1 MPPRDPFIPATPP
14 NSEISPQDNTSRTYP
29 ANVSDVLATQNK
41 STISI
46 VLTATGDRSTF
57 KFGSD
62 DYNTETLRIAQAYAV
77 GTTSEA
83 KNKYGIDSQLT
94 EGAILGSVITDN
106 NGNPVGISDEAPGSP
121 PAGPVAFINRATAGT
136 IGKSLF
142 VNLSDSGQLD
152 INIVKGKAT
161 AANINSRDYDV
172 LLGEINR
179 DNTVQ
184 SYGTENDNQLP
195 ASVIR
200 TVTLQNSNSPNNI
213 YVPDGQGIPEKQSN
227 VGRIVLPVKL
237 GSYSKI
243 QPTIA
248 NGGSQTGNVS
258 AEGNFLANQDL
269 VQSLG
274 SQVTLKSS
282 GEYYVPKNAFNTDEV
297 LLARAATLAPGR
309 ARLGIKVPFEEMRAS
324 TVLKQNNPDF
334 ADFDLPSLKE
344 DEVLSYGSYN
354 NWLNAFNNGNTIA
367 SIPGLAIQIGT
378 LATIL
383 VGIAALVKP
392 NDEYLDNFKVGFV
405 TFFGL
410 PPLPADGGGITGSA
424 AFAASVAQAIL
435 SNRLQKETGW
445 YSTILRSVNRIIIE
459 STVGTGLT
467 IAANAG
473 DDVYGASAAG
483 VQGAQNIIDQFY
495 KGRLRGFINDLVIIG
510 KATVNHS
517 DMSIEPY
524 ARESRLDS
532 DSALTPNGPSYIDA
546 YPDMR
551 PGLQSEDGRLEEIN
565 LASLIRKNRLT
576 QGFGFGVNTP
586 DQTPL
591 AWATTTTPS
600 KYILPRNILTT
611 AGLTSDNG
619 RAAMQTLTN
628 IGATIVSEPRLSP
641 TDVASLEA
649 TLETSY
655 MPFYFH
661 DLRTNEIVS
670 FHAFLEDTQDNFS
683 ADWNAQTPYGRVEP
697 IHTYKGTTRDISL
710 SFYVVATSPQD
721 HHNMWWKI
729 NKLITMVYPQ
739 YTAGRQVS
747 TPDRQKFIQP
757 FSQIPG
763 GSPIIRLRLGD
774 LWKSNYNKFNVA
786 RTFGLSQGNNA
797 FRLNISNQTAQ
808 PTQTDDTEVNTAIQN
823 NIIAINA
830 RINSG
835 RLQQGDEFTLNLPT
849 LGRRSLLIGN
859 SSAESVRSPGRGYL
873 EIPRG
878 LRNILSNR
886 TVKFTVNEVTLSA
899 DRNDLICEYKLDA
912 QTRGQTALDVIYR
925 CPNPNIPS
933 REWAA
938 AALSGITSVFAGASG
953 AEARLGAEL
962 NARAIEIRERFQESI
977 RPVPD
982 STYVSR
988 KATEMA
994 GSAVPSTTP
1003 TATATPTTQE
1013 QAAASQEAARAASRA
1028 AILNFFGE
1036 QNPIMQAFEST
1047 AGKGMAVAFKSINF
1061 DWKNS
1066 TWETGATWDAEGH
1079 NSSRAPMFLKI
1090 SMAGTVIHDITPGID
1105 FAGLNTSPVYPVGDY
1120 SNVFNKAYADDVA
1133 EDESKTATSSEA
1145 TATAGPSVSSIPSI
1159 PGVG

>member
-1 MPPRDPFIPATPP
+1 MPPRDPVIPATPP

-152 INIVKGKAT
+152 INIIKGKAT

-184 SYGTENDNQLP
+184 SYGTENDNELP

-200 TVTLQNSNSPNNI
+200 TVTLQNSNSPNNL

-227 VGRIVLPVKL
+227 VGRIVLPIKL

-324 TVLKQNNPDF
+324 TVLKQNNPNF
-334 ADFDLPSLKE
+334 ADFDLPTLKQ

-378 LATIL
+378 LGLLL

-392 NDEYLDNFKVGFV
+392 NDEYLDDFKVGFV

-410 PPLPADGGGITGSA
+410 PPLPTDGGGITGSA
-424 AFAASVAQAIL
+424 AFAASVAQAIF

-445 YSTILRSVNRIIIE
+445 YSTILRSINRIIVE

-483 VQGAQNIIDQFY
+483 VQGAQNVIDQFY
-495 KGRLRGFINDLVIIG
+495 KGRLRGFINDLAIIG
-510 KATVNHS
+510 KATVNYS
-517 DMSIEPY
+517 DISIQPY
-524 ARESRLDS
+524 ERQVSLGS

-551 PGLQSEDGRLEEIN
+551 PKLQSEDGRLPEIN

-576 QGFGFGVNTP
+576 QGFGFGLSTP
-586 DQTPL
+586 DATPL

-619 RAAMQTLTN
+619 RAAMQTLTE
-628 IGATIVSEPRLSP
+628 IGAITGSLPRLSP
-641 TDVASLEA
+641 TDVANLEA

-729 NKLITMVYPQ
+729 NKLVTMVYPQ
-739 YTAGRQVS
+739 YTAGRQVNL
-747 TPDRQKFIQP
+747 PDGQKFIQP

-786 RTFGLSQGNNA
+786 RAFGLSQGNSA
-797 FRLNISNQTAQ
+797 FRLNINNQTGPAGQAGQ
-808 PTQTDDTEVNTAIQN
+808 PDDTAVNTAIQN
-823 NIIAINA
+823 NISAINA

-849 LGRRSLLIGN
+849 LGRRSLVIGN
-859 SSAESVRSPGRGYL
+859 SSSDSMRSPGRGYL
-873 EIPRG
+873 EVPRAV
-878 LRNILSNR
+878 RNAFSNR
-886 TVKFTVNEVTLSA
+886 SVKFKVKAVNISPEQ
-899 DRNDLICEYKLDA
+899 NDLVCEYVVDW
-912 QTRGQTALDVIYR
+912 QTRGQTGPNAIYR

-938 AALSGITSVFAGASG
+938 AALSGITSVFAGSSG
-953 AEARLGAEL
+953 AEARLVAEL
-962 NARAIEIRERFQESI
+962 NSRAIEIRERYEEAL

-982 STYVSR
+982 SNYVAR

-994 GSAVPSTTP
+994 NSAAP
-1003 TATATPTTQE
+1003 TAAPTATPTPQD
-1013 QAAASQEAARAASRA
+1013 QAASSRA
-1028 AILNFFGE
+1028 AAREAILGFFGE

-1105 FAGLNTSPVYPVGDY
+1105 FAGLNTSPVYQVGNY
-1120 SNVFNKAYADDVA
+1120 SNVFNKAYASDVG
-1133 EDESKTATSSEA
+1133 EDEARSATSSEA
-1145 TATAGPSVSSIPSI
+1145 TAVAVPSTSPIPSI
-1159 PGVG
+1159 PGAGQ

>member
-1 MPPRDPFIPATPP
+1 MPPRDPVIPATPP

-152 INIVKGKAT
+152 INIIKGKAT

-378 LATIL
+378 LATVL

-392 NDEYLDNFKVGFV
+392 NNEYLDNFKVGFV

-410 PPLPADGGGITGSA
+410 PPLPTDGGGITGSA
-424 AFAASVAQAIL
+424 TFAASVAQAIL

-445 YSTILRSVNRIIIE
+445 YSTILRSINRLIIE

-473 DDVYGASAAG
+473 DDVYGTSAAG

-495 KGRLRGFINDLVIIG
+495 KGRLRGFINDLAIIG
-510 KATVNHS
+510 NATVNYNS
-517 DMSIEPY
+517 DQTIQYQIGGIGNSTGL
-524 ARESRLDS
+524 SVV
-532 DSALTPNGPSYIDA
+532 GPSYFDSFS
-546 YPDMR
+546 DMV
-551 PGLQSEDGRLEEIN
+551 PGLESEDGRLNEIN
-565 LASLIRKNRLT
+565 LVNLVKRNRLT
-576 QGFGFGVNTP
+576 QGFGFGSSGTN
-586 DQTPL
+586 PL

-600 KYILPRNILTT
+600 KYILPQNVVVASEKL
-611 AGLTSDNG
+611 SDSG
-619 RAAMQTLTN
+619 RAQIMNMTKY
-628 IGATIVSEPRLSP
+628 GATISSTPRLKQQEVK
-641 TDVASLEA
+641 DLENK
-649 TLETSY
+649 LESSY

-670 FHAFLEDTQDNFS
+670 FHAFMEDTQDNFS

-710 SFYVVATSPQD
+710 SFYVVATNVED
-721 HHNMWWKI
+721 HDNMWFKV
-729 NKLITMVYPQ
+729 NKLVTMVYPQ

-747 TPDRQKFIQP
+747 TPDGQKFIQP

-774 LWKSNYNKFNVA
+774 LWKSNYSKFNVA
-786 RTFGLSQGNNA
+786 RVFGLTQGKQV
-797 FRLNISNQTAQ
+797 FNISSASEA
-808 PTQTDDTEVNTAIQN
+808 PSDSTQTDSRLVTLVNQISN
-823 NIIAINA
+823 
-830 RINSG
+830 RIRSG
-835 RLQQGDEFTLNLPT
+835 NLVVGDEFALTLPILQ
-849 LGRRSLLIGN
+849 RRSYVIGQ
-859 SSAESVRSPGRGYL
+859 STVGEIQSPGQGQLSL
-873 EIPRG
+873 ETSRIQY
-878 LRNILSNR
+878 LSNKTINFKVLNIR
-886 TVKFTVNEVTLSA
+886 LGSDA
-899 DRNDLICEYKLDA
+899 QQPSCEYLVDYQNA
-912 QTRGQTALDVIYR
+912 TGGRNRLTFR
-925 CPNPNIPS
+925 CANPNIS
-933 REWAA
+933 SDLWNQYINVGGRGNRYV
-938 AALSGITSVFAGASG
+938 S
-953 AEARLGAEL
+953 LGDDINIGGVTL
-962 NARAIEIRERFQESI
+962 NGL
-977 RPVPD
+977 D
-982 STYVSR
+982 STISRNDINVSRAVRASSLVPIPNNDYVNR
-988 KATEMA
+988 KATE
-994 GSAVPSTTP
+994 SLTP
-1003 TATATPTTQE
+1003 ATSPTSATPTETKTIDSTQT
-1013 QAAASQEAARAASRA
+1013 QRQT
-1028 AILNFFGE
+1028 IVNFFGE

-1066 TWETGATWDAEGH
+1066 TWEDGSRWNAETR
-1079 NSSRAPMFLKI
+1079 NTSRAPMMLKI
-1090 SMAGTVIHDITPGID
+1090 TMAGTVIHDITPGID
-1105 FAGLNTSPVYPVGDY
+1105 FAGLNTSPVYQVGNPSVALNNIYPNDI
-1120 SNVFNKAYADDVA
+1120 SENNSDKQSQASAAAEVPKAGL
-1133 EDESKTATSSEA
+1133 SEA
-1145 TATAGPSVSSIPSI
+1145 EILTGLGITGQ
-1159 PGVG
+1159 

>member
-1 MPPRDPFIPATPP
+1 MPPRDPVIPATPP

-152 INIVKGKAT
+152 INIIKGKAT

-378 LATIL
+378 LATVL

-392 NDEYLDNFKVGFV
+392 NDEYLNNFKVGFV

-410 PPLPADGGGITGSA
+410 PPMSEGEDLLGSA

-445 YSTILRSVNRIIIE
+445 YATILRSINKIIIE

-473 DDVYGASAAG
+473 DDVYGTSAAG

-495 KGRLRGFINDLVIIG
+495 KGRLRGFIDDLVIIG
-510 KATVNHS
+510 QKTRLHWLNIYPDYIGGNRQATIN
-517 DMSIEPY
+517 
-524 ARESRLDS
+524 AF
-532 DSALTPNGPSYIDA
+532 GPSYINTI
-546 YPDMR
+546 
-551 PGLQSEDGRLEEIN
+551 EDSNGSNANNNNRENISLS
-565 LASLIRKNRLT
+565 SLIKRNRLKST
-576 QGFGFGVNTP
+576 YGLGNP
-586 DQTPL
+586 INSM
-591 AWATTTTPS
+591 TTWGTSTTPS
-600 KYILPRNILTT
+600 MYILPNNVTL
-611 AGLTSDNG
+611 
-619 RAAMQTLTN
+619 AAAAISNDDT
-628 IGATIVSEPRLSP
+628 GAAALAVLSEVGAVNTYAPRISQTIVQE
-641 TDVASLEA
+641 LEKK
-649 TLETSY
+649 LNSSY

-661 DLRTNEIVS
+661 DIRTNEIIS
-670 FHAFLEDTQDNFS
+670 FHALLEDMQDNFS

-710 SFYVVATSPQD
+710 SFYVVATNETD
-721 HHNMWWKI
+721 HDNMWWKV
-729 NKLITMVYPQ
+729 NKLVTMLYPQ
-739 YTAGRQVS
+739 YTLGRSVV
-747 TPDRQKFIQP
+747 TPSGDKFIQP

-774 LWKSNYNKFNVA
+774 IWKSNYSRFNVA
-786 RTFGLSQGNNA
+786 RAFGLSQGQENFKIGQAHAITNAQQTWINNYIVA
-797 FRLNISNQTAQ
+797 KSQNIRTGKLEGGDRFIIRLPEVPPTSGRTSSAVFGEPGGTAAAAAAGNANQFFNAIYAGQGTLTL
-808 PTQTDDTEVNTAIQN
+808 PIVTSGRYSLEVE
-823 NIIAINA
+823 NII
-830 RINSG
+830 SG
-835 RLQQGDEFTLNLPT
+835 PDANQ
-849 LGRRSLLIGN
+849 
-859 SSAESVRSPGRGYL
+859 
-873 EIPRG
+873 
-878 LRNILSNR
+878 
-886 TVKFTVNEVTLSA
+886 
-899 DRNDLICEYKLDA
+899 LICEYQVKFVNPPA
-912 QTRGQTALDVIYR
+912 GISRNSFIFR
-925 CPNPNIPS
+925 CPNPNMPTQVWDDFANNRSVRQAGMLGVAIGGVETSFSTPDYQI
-933 REWAA
+933 
-938 AALSGITSVFAGASG
+938 ALRVKETLASYGAGGLILVDDNWLRQS
-953 AEARLGAEL
+953 
-962 NARAIEIRERFQESI
+962 
-977 RPVPD
+977 
-982 STYVSR
+982 
-988 KATEMA
+988 ATELA
-994 GSAVPSTTP
+994 QQNVPSTT
-1003 TATATPTTQE
+1003 TEAQ
-1013 QAAASQEAARAASRA
+1013 QAQINEAKQR
-1028 AILNFFGE
+1028 LWNFFGD

-1047 AGKGMAVAFKSINF
+1047 AGKGMAIAFKSIQF

-1066 TWETGATWDAEGH
+1066 TWETDWNENR
-1079 NSSRAPMFLKI
+1079 NSSRAPMMLKI
-1090 SMAGTVIHDITPGID
+1090 TMAGTVIHDITPGID
-1105 FAGLNTSPVYPVGDY
+1105 FAGLNVAPVYQVGNY
-1120 SNVFNKAYADDVA
+1120 STTLSKIDVNDSA
-1133 EDESKTATSSEA
+1133 KDTSDSAGTALDLDTSRSLEQSFGNQDI
-1145 TATAGPSVSSIPSI
+1145 TNTQLLG
-1159 PGVG
+1159 G

>member
-1 MPPRDPFIPATPP
+1 MPPRDPVIPATPP

-62 DYNTETLRIAQAYAV
+62 DYNTETLRIAQTYAV

-152 INIVKGKAT
+152 INIIKGKAT

-378 LATIL
+378 LATVL
-383 VGIAALVKP
+383 VGITALIKP
-392 NDEYLDNFKVGFV
+392 NDDYLDKFKVGFV

-410 PPLPADGGGITGSA
+410 PELPNGEGITGSA
-424 AFAASVAQAIL
+424 EFAASVAQAVL
-435 SNRLQKETGW
+435 SNRLLKETGW
-445 YSTILRSVNRIIIE
+445 YATILRTINKIIVE

-467 IAANAG
+467 IAGNAG
-473 DDVYGASAAG
+473 DDIYGASAAG
-483 VQGAQNIIDQFY
+483 VQGAQNIVEQFY
-495 KGRLRGFINDLVIIG
+495 KGSLRGFINDLVIIG
-510 KATVNHS
+510 TAAVNQNQTNY
-517 DMSIEPY
+517 IESFGG
-524 ARESRLDS
+524 AGTLNKKM
-532 DSALTPNGPSYIDA
+532 ASYIDSI
-546 YPDMR
+546 DDLS
-551 PGLQSEDGRLEEIN
+551 PGANPKNRNSIN
-565 LASLIRKNRLT
+565 LSTLVYKNKNKLT
-576 QGFGFGVNTP
+576 YG
-586 DQTPL
+586 L
-591 AWATTTTPS
+591 AGAKGMTAWGTSTTPS
-600 KYILPRNILTT
+600 RYILPANIVT
-611 AGLTSDNG
+611 AADAITGNSAG
-619 RAAMQTLTN
+619 Q
-628 IGATIVSEPRLSP
+628 GALNQLSEVGAVSSNVARLSSA
-641 TDVASLEA
+641 DVNDLEQK
-649 TLETSY
+649 LDSSY

-670 FHAFLEDTQDNFS
+670 FHAFLEDSSDGFNVE
-683 ADWNAQTPYGRVEP
+683 WNSQTPYGRVEP
-697 IHTYKGTTRDISL
+697 IHTYKGTTREINL
-710 SFYVVATSPQD
+710 SFYVVATNQD
-721 HHNMWWKI
+721 DRDNMWWKV
-729 NKLITMVYPQ
+729 NKLVTMVYPQ
-739 YTAGRQVS
+739 YTLGRKITS
-747 TPDRQKFIQP
+747 PDGKTFTQP

-763 GSPIIRLRLGD
+763 GSPIVRLRLGE
-774 LWKSNYNKFNVA
+774 LWKTNYSRFNVA
-786 RTFGLSQGNNA
+786 RTFGL
-797 FRLNISNQTAQ
+797 T
-808 PTQTDDTEVNTAIQN
+808 
-823 NIIAINA
+823 
-830 RINSG
+830 
-835 RLQQGDEFTLNLPT
+835 QGDTNFNIGVAAQFTNQQSEEIVRIVNENTDRIREGNLKA
-849 LGRRSLLIGN
+849 GDKFK
-859 SSAESVRSPGRGYL
+859 
-873 EIPRG
+873 
-878 LRNILSNR
+878 LRLSNTTQSQRRLR
-886 TVKFTVNEVTLSA
+886 TAAFGQPGGFAAALDNPDLMSQLMAVGGVGQGTLTKPVVNGGVYTLIVNRVIA
-899 DRNDLICEYKLDA
+899 GPEANNLICEYEVSFDPVPDEFGRYN
-912 QTRGQTALDVIYR
+912 RGGNRFFFR
-925 CPNPNIPS
+925 CPNPDLSSAWNAFSGEVVSALRTSGIFSDTEKNRIFQTEDVDIALEVKSEIDRIGGIQADIPS
-933 REWAA
+933 LLNSAEEAA
-938 AALSGITSVFAGASG
+938 RSRFPSTGDDTQR
-953 AEARLGAEL
+953 AEARQRL
-962 NARAIEIRERFQESI
+962 QS
-977 RPVPD
+977 
-982 STYVSR
+982 
-988 KATEMA
+988 
-994 GSAVPSTTP
+994 
-1003 TATATPTTQE
+1003 
-1013 QAAASQEAARAASRA
+1013 
-1028 AILNFFGE
+1028 FFGSS
-1036 QNPIMQAFEST
+1036 NPIMQAFESN
-1047 AGKGMAVAFKSINF
+1047 AGQGMAVVFKSLQL

-1066 TWETGATWDAEGH
+1066 TWETGWDPQG
-1079 NSSRAPMFLKI
+1079 NNSRAPQVLRI
-1090 SMAGTVIHDITPGID
+1090 TMAGTVIHDITPGID
-1105 FAGLNTSPVYPVGDY
+1105 FAGFNVAPVYQVGRY
-1120 SNVFNKAYADDVA
+1120 SNA
-1133 EDESKTATSSEA
+1133 
-1145 TATAGPSVSSIPSI
+1145 VSSIDI
-1159 PGVG
+1159 PNIENSNTTQSVATTAPTTPTSTGI

>member
-1 MPPRDPFIPATPP
+1 MPPRDPVIPATPP

-94 EGAILGSVITDN
+94 EGAILGSVITDD

-152 INIVKGKAT
+152 INIIKGKAT

-445 YSTILRSVNRIIIE
+445 YATILRSVNRIIIE

-551 PGLQSEDGRLEEIN
+551 PGLQSEDGRLKEIN

-586 DQTPL
+586 NQTPL

-600 KYILPRNILTT
+600 TYILPRNILTT

-619 RAAMQTLTN
+619 RAAMQTLAN

-721 HHNMWWKI
+721 HHNMWFKV
-729 NKLITMVYPQ
+729 NKLVTMVYPQ

-747 TPDRQKFIQP
+747 TPDGQKFIQP

-774 LWKSNYNKFNVA
+774 VWKSNYNKFNVA

-849 LGRRSLLIGN
+849 LGRRSLSIGN

-886 TVKFTVNEVTLSA
+886 TVKFTVNEVILSA

-912 QTRGQTALDVIYR
+912 QTRGQTVDVIYR

-953 AEARLGAEL
+953 AEARFGAEL
-962 NARAIEIRERFQESI
+962 NARAIEIRERFEESI

>member
-1 MPPRDPFIPATPP
+1 MPPRDPVIPATPP
-14 NSEISPQDNTSRTYP
+14 GSDVSPQSNTSTTYP
-29 ANVSDVLATQNK
+29 IKVSDLLATQNK

-46 VLTATGDRSTF
+46 VLTTSGDKNTF
-57 KFGSD
+57 KFESD
-62 DYNTETLRIAQAYAV
+62 DYNAETLRVAQAYAV
-77 GTTSEA
+77 GATSDA
-83 KNKYGIDSQLT
+83 KNKYGIDPQLT
-94 EGAILGSVITDN
+94 EGAILGSTLTDA
-106 NGNPVGISDEAPGSP
+106 NGNPASISDNAPGSP
-121 PAGPVAFINRATAGT
+121 PAGPVAFINRATPGT
-136 IGKSLF
+136 IGKSIF

-152 INIVKGKAT
+152 FNIIKGKA
-161 AANINSRDYDV
+161 AATNSESKDYDI
-172 LLGEINR
+172 LLGEVNR
-179 DNTVQ
+179 DNTVRN
-184 SYGTENDNQLP
+184 YGTENNNELP

-200 TVTLQNSNSPNNI
+200 MVSNQNSNSPDNV
-213 YVPDGQGIPEKQSN
+213 YVPDGQGIPEKSSN

-237 GSYSKI
+237 GSHSKI
-243 QPTIA
+243 QPTVA

-324 TVLKQNNPDF
+324 TVLKQNNSDF

-378 LATIL
+378 LATVL

-410 PPLPADGGGITGSA
+410 TPLPPDAGITGGA
-424 AFAASVAQAIL
+424 AFASSVATAIL
-435 SNRLQKETGW
+435 SNRLQKEAGW
-445 YSTILRSVNRIIIE
+445 YSTVIRSINRIIVE

-483 VQGAQNIIDQFY
+483 VQGAQNIIEQFY
-495 KGRLRGFINDLVIIG
+495 KGRLRGFINDLAIIG
-510 KATVNHS
+510 KATINYS
-517 DMSIEPY
+517 DSSPVPY
-524 ARESRLDS
+524 KKEYRLDS
-532 DSALTPNGPSYIDA
+532 NSALTPNGPSYIDE

-551 PGLQSEDGRLEEIN
+551 SGLQSEDGRREEIN

-576 QGFGFGVNTP
+576 QGFGFGSTAADKTP
-586 DQTPL
+586 M

-600 KYILPRNILTT
+600 KYILPQNIVTT

-628 IGATIVSEPRLSP
+628 IGATVTTNPRLSP
-641 TDVASLEA
+641 EEVATLEA

-710 SFYVVATSPQD
+710 SFYVVATSPED

-729 NKLITMVYPQ
+729 NKLVTMVYPQ
-739 YTAGRQVS
+739 YTTGRQIN
-747 TPDRQKFIQP
+747 TPDGQKFIQP

-774 LWKSNYNKFNVA
+774 LWKSNYNKYNVA
-786 RTFGLSQGNNA
+786 RAFGLTQGNNS
-797 FRLNISNQTAQ
+797 FRLNITNQTGQTASQ
-808 PTQTDDTEVNTAIQN
+808 STTQTNETALDTAIQN
-823 NIIAINA
+823 NIQSINA

-835 RLQQGDEFTLNLPT
+835 RFQQGDQFTISLPT
-849 LGRRSLLIGN
+849 LGRRSLIIGN
-859 SSAESVRSPGRGYL
+859 YNSGSPGRGYL

-878 LRNILSNR
+878 LRNTLSNR
-886 TVKFTVNEVTLSA
+886 TVKFTVNEVILSA

-912 QTRGQTALDVIYR
+912 QSRGQTALDVIYR
-925 CPNPNIPS
+925 CPNPNISS

-938 AALSGITSVFAGASG
+938 AALSGITEVFAGASG
-953 AEARLGAEL
+953 NRAREIAAL
-962 NARAIEIRERFQESI
+962 NTRAIEIRDMFEEHL

-982 STYVSR
+982 SDYVAR
-988 KATEMA
+988 KAREMA

-1013 QAAASQEAARAASRA
+1013 QAAASQEAARAATRE

-1047 AGKGMAVAFKSINF
+1047 AGKGMAIAFKSIQF

-1066 TWETGATWDAEGH
+1066 TWQTDWSPKGLT
-1079 NSSRAPMFLKI
+1079 SSRAPMFLKV

-1105 FAGLNTSPVYPVGDY
+1105 FAGINTSPVYQVGDY
-1120 SNVFNKAYADDVA
+1120 SNVFNKVYVDDIRESDSRSETSAAASAVA
-1133 EDESKTATSSEA
+1133 EPAPAPNTSL
-1145 TATAGPSVSSIPSI
+1145 
-1159 PGVG
+1159 PGIG

>member
-1 MPPRDPFIPATPP
+1 MPPRDPVIPLVPP
-14 NSEISPQDNTSRTYP
+14 NSDVSPRSNTSTTYP
-29 ANVSDVLATQNK
+29 ANVTEVLATQNK

-46 VLTATGDRSTF
+46 VLTTSGERNTF
-57 KFGSD
+57 KFDSD
-62 DYNTETLRIAQAYAV
+62 DYNIQTLRTAQAYAV

-106 NGNPVGISDEAPGSP
+106 NGNPVAISDEAPGSP

-152 INIVKGKAT
+152 INIIKGKAT
-161 AANINSRDYDV
+161 AANVNSKEYDV

-179 DNTVQ
+179 DNTIQ
-184 SYGTENDNQLP
+184 SYGTENNNELP

-200 TVTLQNSNSPNNI
+200 TVTLKNSNSPNNV
-213 YVPDGQGIPEKQSN
+213 YLPGGQVIAEKQSN
-227 VGRIVLPVKL
+227 VGRIVLPTKL
-237 GSYSKI
+237 GSHSKI

-258 AEGNFLANQDL
+258 AGGNFFANQDL

-383 VGIAALVKP
+383 VGIAALVKTSE
-392 NDEYLDNFKVGFV
+392 EYLDNFKVGFV

-410 PPLPADGGGITGSA
+410 PPLTEGAGILGSA
-424 AFAASVAQAIL
+424 AFAASVAQAIIAK
-435 SNRLQKETGW
+435 RLQKETGW
-445 YSTILRSVNRIIIE
+445 YATILRSINRVIVE
-459 STVGTGLT
+459 STVGTGLS

-473 DDVYGASAAG
+473 DGVYGASAAG
-483 VQGAQNIIDQFY
+483 VEGAQNIINQFY
-495 KGRLRGFINDLVIIG
+495 KGRLRGFIDDLVIIG
-510 KATVNHS
+510 AATINNLEQ
-517 DMSIEPY
+517 I
-524 ARESRLDS
+524 
-532 DSALTPNGPSYIDA
+532 TIDEE
-546 YPDMR
+546 PDMI
-551 PGLQSEDGRLEEIN
+551 PGLQSEDGRLAEIN
-565 LASLIRKNRLT
+565 LSSLIRKSRLT
-576 QGFGFGVNTP
+576 QGFGFGSPNIA
-586 DQTPL
+586 PL

-600 KYILPRNILTT
+600 TYILPRNIITT
-611 AGLTSDNG
+611 AGLASDNG
-619 RAAMQTLTN
+619 QAAMNSLTA
-628 IGATIVSEPRLSP
+628 IGAMTTTEPRLQP
-641 TDVASLEA
+641 KDVKAIEA
-649 TLETSY
+649 RLETSY

-661 DLRTNEIVS
+661 DLRTNEIIS

-721 HHNMWWKI
+721 HNNMWWKI
-729 NKLITMVYPQ
+729 NKLVTMVYPQ

-747 TPDRQKFIQP
+747 TPDGQKFIQP
-757 FSQIPG
+757 FSQIAG

-786 RTFGLSQGNNA
+786 RAFGLTQGNNN
-797 FRLNISNQTAQ
+797 FRLNIQGQTGQTGQTTAQTADEALNNQ
-808 PTQTDDTEVNTAIQN
+808 IAN
-823 NIIAINA
+823 NIATITA

-835 RLQQGDEFTLNLPT
+835 RLQTGDEFSLNMPT
-849 LGRRSLLIGN
+849 LGRRSLIFGN
-859 SSAESVRSPGRGYL
+859 GGLVQAPGRDYL
-873 EIPRG
+873 EIPR
-878 LRNILSNR
+878 LFRRRLSNQN
-886 TVKFTVNEVTLSA
+886 VKFKVTDVVLSPDA
-899 DRNDLICEYKLDA
+899 NDLICEYKVDW
-912 QTRGQTALDVIYR
+912 QVRGATGLSAIYR
-925 CPNPNIPS
+925 CPNPNISS
-933 REWAA
+933 RQWGA
-938 AALSGITSVFAGASG
+938 AALSGITDVFGGASG
-953 AEARLGAEL
+953 QEARDRSQL
-962 NARAIEIRERFQESI
+962 NARAIEIREAFQNNL
-977 RPVPD
+977 RPIPD
-982 STYVSR
+982 PYYVNS
-988 KATEMA
+988 KATELANSSA
-994 GSAVPSTTP
+994 GTAAPAPAVTSTTP
-1003 TATATPTTQE
+1003 DQ
-1013 QAAASQEAARAASRA
+1013 ARAAQEASRTA
-1028 AILNFFGE
+1028 SRTAILNFFGE

-1047 AGKGMAVAFKSINF
+1047 TGKGMAIAFKSIQF

-1066 TWETGATWDAEGH
+1066 TWETGAEWNALGH
-1079 NSSRAPMFLKI
+1079 NSSRAPKFLKI

-1105 FAGLNTSPVYPVGDY
+1105 FAGITTSPVYQVGDY
-1120 SNVFNKAYADDVA
+1120 SNVFNNVYGPDVQENEVRNQDA
-1133 EDESKTATSSEA
+1133 SVASA
-1145 TATAGPSVSSIPSI
+1145 VAGPTQSSIPTL
-1159 PGVG
+1159 PTVG